1 MPKFLDS
8 PIWYDEDGN
17 QTRGVVFA
25 STSALNLTPE
35 NQEGGPNVGFFIPLN
50 LPNVTV
56 GWEFGVV
63 INTSIKI
70 VMGLFGP
77 QVVPTPGGYVTR
89 YTPLWKTTS
98 TVTDAT
104 LVFFYKF

>member
-17 QTRGVVFA
+17 QTRGVISV
-25 STSALNLTPE
+25 STGALNLTPE
-35 NQEGGPNVGFFIPLN
+35 IQEGGPSTSFFIPLG
-50 LPNVTV
+50 LPNVSV

-63 INTSIKI
+63 INIDMQT

-77 QVVPTPGGYVTR
+77 SVTGTPSGYVTR
-89 YTPLWKTTS
+89 YTSLWKTPS
-98 TVTDAT
+98 TVTSAI